1 MRGFVVSAAVV
12 AAVGLLVGCGRDS
25 DSGGDAKAGSSSVKA
40 DAAACERAVTEQV
53 KKSVGGDKAAKDD
66 DMPASCEG
74 LDEETKKKIA
84 EKAAAAA
91 VADVL
96 GAAGGEVES
105 SDAPD
110 AKGDVKIVGCAKDEF
125 GYPVAKLEVVN
136 SASAKSDM
144 NVQVAFNGPDG
155 TRLAEGGT
163 IVSALDPGQKAH
175 EDAMGL
181 KTIDGKF
188 TCKVSNVDRWPSS

>member
-1 MRGFVVSAAVV
+1 MSAAVV
-12 AAVGLLVGCGRDS
+12 AAVGLLAGCGGDGDKS
-25 DSGGDAKAGSSSVKA
+25 GDAKAGSAGVKA
-40 DAAACERAVTEQV
+40 DAAACQAAVTEQV
-53 KKSVGGDKAAKDD
+53 KKSVGGDKQAKDD

-74 LDEETKKKIA
+74 LDEKTKKEIA

-91 VADVL
+91 VADAL
-96 GAAGGEVES
+96 GSAGGEVES

-110 AKGDVKIVGCAKDEF
+110 AKGDVKIVGCALDEF
-125 GYPVAKLEVVN
+125 GYPVAKLTVTN
-136 SASAKSDM
+136 SSSKKSDV

-163 IVSALDPGQKAH
+163 IVSALDPGQKAN

-181 KTIDGKF
+181 KTIKGKF